1 MKFDTDLGYAFM
13 HLYLTL
19 QPKKSPAYDPTEE
32 GYISDEEES
41 RIHHFAEFI
50 RYSGQVTYGWD
61 QLRQSGQS
69 KEAVEATISRASEEG
84 WQDFMNHFTESV
96 NGEIEFD
103 EKELPGTFEKFAK
116 DVHRL
121 CSRPTTQ
128 IEIELAKSLN
138 NL

>member
-19 QPKKSPAYDPTEE
+19 HPKKSPAYDPTEE

-103 EKELPGTFEKFAK
+103 EKSSRGHLRSLPRMSIGCAA
-116 DVHRL
+116 VRRPRSRL
-121 CSRPTTQ
+121 SWP
-128 IEIELAKSLN
+128 N
-138 NL
+138 P